1 MPVRSGVQYLAGL
14 RDGRDVWYGGERVA
28 DVTTHPAFAPGA
40 QAIAQLYDM
49 QQHPDYRD
57 RLTYPSPQSGDP
69 VGVSFR
75 MPRGVADLVQRRR
88 MFEVWAEASAGML
101 GQSPDYMN
109 IGLMALAAA
118 RDVVAAADPRFGI
131 HVLRYYEICRERDVC
146 LAHVPIPALRPLAET
161 AQTPL
166 CLGVVASRPDGL
178 CVSGACWPVSL
189 APLADEIVVCGGAG
203 LQSGQGPHALAF
215 ALPVATPGLSVVCRE
230 TYGRMGSRFD
240 HPLATR
246 FETLDGMLLFDH
258 VRVPWE
264 RVFLS
269 AHVELHNHL
278 LRDTG
283 FLSQI
288 GHQILTRQVAKTT
301 VMLGVAQLLSTTIGI
316 SGFVHVQAKLGE
328 IITTLEALR
337 SCLRRA
343 EVDATPALGGV
354 FVPQGDAIQAGQR
367 LFAALH
373 PRLIEILQL
382 LGAGGYMMTP
392 SEADMHGPMSQAI
405 ANYYQGAGVA
415 AYERIQLF
423 RLAWDV
429 VGDSFAS
436 RQQLNEREFSGDP
449 VYLMAAQYREYD
461 TSAAVSKVRAL
472 LGNIDVREPQ
482 T

>member
-1 MPVRSGVQYLAGL
+1 
-14 RDGRDVWYGGERVA
+14 
-28 DVTTHPAFAPGA
+28 
-40 QAIAQLYDM
+40 
-49 QQHPDYRD
+49 
-57 RLTYPSPQSGDP
+57 
-69 VGVSFR
+69 
-75 MPRGVADLVQRRR
+75 
-88 MFEVWAEASAGML
+88 
-101 GQSPDYMN
+101 
-109 IGLMALAAA
+109 
-118 RDVVAAADPRFGI
+118 
-131 HVLRYYEICRERDVC
+131 
-146 LAHVPIPALRPLAET
+146 
-161 AQTPL
+161 
-166 CLGVVASRPDGL
+166 
-178 CVSGACWPVSL
+178 
-189 APLADEIVVCGGAG
+189 
-203 LQSGQGPHALAF
+203 
-215 ALPVATPGLSVVCRE
+215 
-230 TYGRMGSRFD
+230 
-240 HPLATR
+240 
-246 FETLDGMLLFDH
+246 
-258 VRVPWE
+258 
-264 RVFLS
+264 VFLS

-316 SGFVHVQAKLGE
+316 SGFLHVQAKLGE

-472 LGNIDVREPQ
+472 LGHIDVREPQ